1 MTTKL
6 KMIGVLIGRYR
17 VGSEVADLRL
27 EHQLAG
33 KHEVGCQCRSLDPAS
48 NGKYLEMLGRQLEH
62 ISGDFLSHCRIQM
75 VTQQCVPTGSCL
87 PRPKTRLGSFL
98 ACGSKTEP
106 ATECVVMTTHGGASF
121 RDAAR

>member
-33 KHEVGCQCRSLDPAS
+33 KDEVGCQCRSLDPAS
-48 NGKYLEMLGRQLEH
+48 NGKFLGMLGRQLEH
-62 ISGDFLSHCRIQM
+62 ISGGFSQSLQGPNGYAAVGANGLLFTSAENTSRILSGMWIKNGTCDRMCCHD
-75 VTQQCVPTGSCL
+75 
-87 PRPKTRLGSFL
+87 
-98 ACGSKTEP
+98 
-106 ATECVVMTTHGGASF
+106 
-121 RDAAR
+121 DAWGCIFS